1 MFSLFKKDP
10 LENLQKKRNK
20 LLEEAML
27 TQRSGNLRLYADKI
41 VALEDL
47 EKEIERL
54 QPTAITKAG

>member
-20 LLEEAML
+20 LQEEAML
-27 TQRSGNLRLYADKI
+27 TQRSGNLRLYAEKI

-47 EKEIERL
+47 EKQLERL
-54 QPTAITKAG
+54 QPSASPKAG